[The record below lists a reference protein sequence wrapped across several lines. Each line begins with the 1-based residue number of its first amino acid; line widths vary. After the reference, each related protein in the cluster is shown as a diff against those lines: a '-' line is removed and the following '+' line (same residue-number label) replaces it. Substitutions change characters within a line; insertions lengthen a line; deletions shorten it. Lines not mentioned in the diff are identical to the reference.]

1 MSERSERVLSLR
13 GARWFLEPYY
23 LVQGMIFGSAQTF
36 LAHFLWVVLLGR
48 PSASTGELLLGGAIL
63 CVANTALIPVL
74 GAAIRSIGGRRREA
88 RFYVSF
94 CLATLGLALVALV
107 VRIIVWPLYLLL
119 PAAGASAVLRF
130 AESAPVVLAGFFV
143 LWGFTLGQARLE
155 SVTHRVFLPG
165 WPSALS
171 GFRLAQLSDLHIGNG
186 LEGDGVQRVIE
197 RVHALRPDAIAV
209 TGDLFD
215 FDPRYIEEGCRAL
228 SALEAPLGVY
238 VVLGNHDAYT
248 GLEAVVANLGRFA
261 PHLRILRDER
271 VRVRA
276 ASPFDLVGLDDP
288 GAAWA
293 RRTLELPELTAL
305 ATTREPGVPALLLS
319 HRPNIMKQAA
329 RLGFPLV
336 LSGHTHGGQVSPPFF
351 PHWNVAR
358 LLSDYDR
365 GWFRDGATQLYVS
378 RGAGASGPNFRINCR
393 REVTLHE
400 LYPAEGEA

>member
-1 MSERSERVLSLR
+1 MSERLERVLSLR

-23 LVQGMIFGSAQTF
+23 LAQGMIFGSAQTF
-36 LAHFLWVVLLGR
+36 LAHFLWVVVLGR
-48 PSASTGELLLGGAIL
+48 PSASMGQLLLGGSIL
-63 CVANTALIPVL
+63 CAANTALIPVL

-94 CLATLGLALVALV
+94 CMATLGLALVALAA
-107 VRIIVWPLYLLL
+107 RIFFWPLYLLL
-119 PAAGASAVLRF
+119 PVAAGSPFLRL
-130 AESAPVVLAGFFV
+130 AESAPVLLAGIFV

-155 SVTHRVFLPG
+155 SVTHRVSLPG

-186 LEGDGVQRVIE
+186 LEGDGLRQVIE
-197 RVHALRPDAIAV
+197 RLHALRPDAIAV

-215 FDPRYIEEGCRAL
+215 FDPRFIEEGCRDLA
-228 SALEAPLGVY
+228 ALEAPLGVY

-248 GLEAVVANLGRFA
+248 GLEEIVENLARFA

-276 ASPFDLVGLDDP
+276 ASPFDLVGLNDQ
-288 GAAWA
+288 GGAWA
-293 RRTLELPELTAL
+293 RSALDLPELDTL
-305 ATTREPGVPALLLS
+305 AATREPDVPALLLS
-319 HRPNIMKQAA
+319 HRPDAMKQAA

-351 PHWNVAR
+351 PRWNVAR
-358 LLSDYDR
+358 LFTDYDR

-378 RGAGASGPNFRINCR
+378 RGAGATGPNFRINCR

-400 LYPAEGEA
+400 LYPAEGET